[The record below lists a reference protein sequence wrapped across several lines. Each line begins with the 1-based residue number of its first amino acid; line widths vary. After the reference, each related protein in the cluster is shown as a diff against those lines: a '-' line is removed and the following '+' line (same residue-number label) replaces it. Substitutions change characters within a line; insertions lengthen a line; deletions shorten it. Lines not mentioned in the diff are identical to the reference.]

1 MRRRHF
7 LATGVSAAVLAGPLS
22 ACSETGPP
30 LAVTTPTRGL
40 DTALAA
46 QAIARA
52 RALPKLHAL
61 IVSRDGTPLVEE
73 RIRGEDLD
81 TPVNIKSASKSVLAA
96 VTGSAIGA
104 GILSGVDQAVA
115 PFLSDRFP
123 AAADPR
129 LQQITVGD
137 LLSMR
142 AGLAST
148 SGGNYGAWVSSPNW
162 VRYVLA
168 QPFETRPGQTL
179 IYSTGTSHLTSAVLT
194 AASGQ
199 STLAL
204 TRRFVGEPLG
214 LTVPPWLA
222 DPQGIYFG
230 GNEMRLSPRALLA
243 FGELYRNDGV
253 VNGVRVLPE
262 GWVESSWER
271 RGTSRFTGDRHGYG
285 WWIRNV
291 RDHDVFYAWGYG
303 GQMVFVVPDL
313 RLTVVMTSDPTPVE
327 ARDGHVQALHA
338 LMADGFIPAAE
349 RGA

>member
-1 MRRRHF
+1 
-7 LATGVSAAVLAGPLS
+7 LQPTEGLDAVLS
-22 ACSETGPP
+22 AE
-30 LAVTTPTRGL
+30 
-40 DTALAA
+40 ALAG
-46 QAIARA
+46 A
-52 RALPKLHAL
+52 RALPKMRAL
-61 IVSRDGTPLVEE
+61 IVARDGQVLIEE
-73 RIRGEDLD
+73 AVRGPGLD

-96 VTGSAIGA
+96 VAGAAIGA
-104 GILSGVDQAVA
+104 GILTGVDQLVA

-123 AAADPR
+123 ASPDPR
-129 LQQITVGD
+129 LQRITVAD

-168 QPFETRPGQTL
+168 QPFETNPGQNL

-199 STLAL
+199 STLDL
-204 TRRFVGEPLG
+204 TRRFLGEPLG
-214 LTVPPWLA
+214 LAIPPWLA

-243 FGELYRNDGV
+243 FGELYRNDGMA
-253 VNGVRVLPE
+253 NGVQVLPA
-262 GWVESSWER
+262 GWVQRSWER

-285 WWIRNV
+285 WWIRTV

-313 RLTVVMTSDPTPVE
+313 RVTVVMTSDPAPVG
-327 ARDGHVQALHA
+327 ARDGHVQALRA
-338 LMADGFIPAAE
+338 LMAEGFIPAAE